1 VYNGV
6 IAEWIVPNI
15 RATTL
20 LFLATTHFQEE
31 FHMRTPRLTLW
42 LSLLSVAVILLA
54 GCAPRAGSG
63 QTVAE
68 AGSDAL
74 AIDLPALVLDYDAQG
89 QPSVGNVP
97 LAQIGD
103 TVAPGMLPALT
114 MSPEQIAFMTE
125 SNIQHLQIDNT
136 PSGLLLLVNGQ
147 LIPSLR
153 WDGEI
158 LNATA
163 ETLQSF
169 GVAVPAL
176 EKVLPLVSNI
186 GLAVIIRFPVAEG
199 QEAIPTYIA
208 ESPAVVAAQ
217 RAQADFLADVGEPPK
232 INLRVNYDAEGGWRV
247 GDLTDAEWTN
257 LTGVPWHALRLRPDM
272 IQGLIAANITE
283 VNLSTDANGIHISV
297 NGNALPYIGWA
308 DGELNHL
315 IDLAGQ
321 MGLWDT
327 LADSGMNMGEIV
339 GMVQTLLPVVQ
350 ASETNISV
358 SFPEAVA
365 SAQ

>member
-1 VYNGV
+1 
-6 IAEWIVPNI
+6 
-15 RATTL
+15 
-20 LFLATTHFQEE
+20 
-31 FHMRTPRLTLW
+31 MRTPRLTLW

-68 AGSDAL
+68 AGPDAL
-74 AIDLPALVLDYDAQG
+74 AIDLPALVIDFDAQG
-89 QPSVGNVP
+89 QPSIGNVP
-97 LAQIGD
+97 LAQLGD
-103 TVAPGMLPALT
+103 MLPAAMLQSLAMPT
-114 MSPEQIAFMTE
+114 AQVTFMTE
-125 SNIQHLQIDNT
+125 SNIQHVQIDNT
-136 PSGLLLLVNGQ
+136 PSGLLLLVNGRP
-147 LIPSLR
+147 IPSLR

-158 LNATA
+158 LSATA
-163 ETLQSF
+163 ETLEVL
-169 GVAVPAL
+169 GVGVPAL
-176 EKVLPLVSNI
+176 ENVLPLVSNI
-186 GLAVIIRFPVAEG
+186 GLGVILRFPIAEG
-199 QEAIPTYIA
+199 QEALPTYIE
-208 ESPAVVAAQ
+208 ESPAALAAQ
-217 RAQADFLADVGEPPK
+217 QAQADFLADVGAPPK
-232 INLRVNYDAEGGWRV
+232 INLRVAYDAEGGWRV
-247 GDLTDAEWTN
+247 GDLTDTEWTN
-257 LTGVPWHALRLRPDM
+257 LTGVPWSALRLQPNM
-272 IQGLIAANITE
+272 IQGLISSNITE
-283 VNLSTDANGIHISV
+283 VTLSTDASGIHIAV